1 MDIKITFDITERLEN
16 AIKAAGNLLA
26 IVPSIEQHE
35 SAGGMKVELC
45 KAELAE
51 TPKSSEA
58 PEPQTP
64 APEQPKAEKPKKSA
78 AKKSEPKPEPAQQP
92 AAPAPQPVEPAA
104 AVEFSTKSVEQKPAE
119 PSEPEPPAPVE
130 DEEQNE
136 AEAGKGQSGQIIADL
151 TAKLVCRIQD
161 ENRDRATLNKNL
173 RATCEKL
180 GLQFPTIPALIQAIG
195 YGNAY
200 AACIGEG

>member
-1 MDIKITFDITERLEN
+1 MDIKITFDITERLES

-26 IVPSIEQHE
+26 IVPSIERHE

-45 KAELAE
+45 KSEPAE

-58 PEPQTP
+58 TEPQAP
-64 APEQPKAEKPKKSA
+64 APEPPKAEKPKKSA
-78 AKKSEPKPEPAQQP
+78 AKKSEPKPEPAPQQIET
-92 AAPAPQPVEPAA
+92 VA
-104 AVEFSTKSVEQKPAE
+104 AVESSTKSVEQTPAE
-119 PSEPEPPAPVE
+119 PSEPELPAPAE
-130 DEEQNE
+130 AEEQNE

-180 GLQFPTIPALIQAIG
+180 GLQFPTIPALIQAVG

>member
-26 IVPSIEQHE
+26 IVPSIKRHE

-45 KAELAE
+45 KAEPAE
-51 TPKSSEA
+51 TPKSSESPEPQMPA
-58 PEPQTP
+58 PEP
-64 APEQPKAEKPKKSA
+64 PKAEKPKKSA
-78 AKKSEPKPEPAQQP
+78 AKKSEPKPEPA
-92 AAPAPQPVEPAA
+92 PQPVEPAA
-104 AVEFSTKSVEQKPAE
+104 AVESSTKSVEQTPAE
-119 PSEPEPPAPVE
+119 PSEPELPAPAE
-130 DEEQNE
+130 AEEQNE

-173 RATCEKL
+173 RAMCEKL

>member
-26 IVPSIEQHE
+26 IVPSIERHE
-35 SAGGMKVELC
+35 NACGMKVALC
-45 KAELAE
+45 KAEPTE
-51 TPKSSEA
+51 TPKPSES
-58 PEPQTP
+58 PEP
-64 APEQPKAEKPKKSA
+64 PKVEKPKKSA
-78 AKKSEPKPEPAQQP
+78 AKKSEPKPEPA
-92 AAPAPQPVEPAA
+92 PQPVEPAA
-104 AVEFSTKSVEQKPAE
+104 AVESSAKSVEQTPAE
-119 PSEPEPPAPVE
+119 PSEPEPPAPAEVE
-130 DEEQNE
+130 ELDE

-151 TAKLVCRIQD
+151 TAKLVHRIQD
-161 ENRDRATLNKNL
+161 ENRDRAALNKNL
-173 RATCEKL
+173 RTTCEKL

>member
-16 AIKAAGNLLA
+16 AIKAARDLLA
-26 IVPSIEQHE
+26 IVPSIERHE
-35 SAGGMKVELC
+35 SVCGMKVELC
-45 KAELAE
+45 KAEPAE
-51 TPKSSEA
+51 APKSSESPEPQPPA
-58 PEPQTP
+58 PEPQ
-64 APEQPKAEKPKKSA
+64 KAEKPKRSA
-78 AKKSEPKPEPAQQP
+78 AKKSEPKPEPA
-92 AAPAPQPVEPAA
+92 PQPVEPAA
-104 AVEFSTKSVEQKPAE
+104 AVETSTKGVEQTPAE

>member
-16 AIKAAGNLLA
+16 AIKAAGSMLA
-26 IVPSIEQHE
+26 IVPSMDRQEND
-35 SAGGMKVELC
+35 GGMKVELC
-45 KAELAE
+45 KAEPSEA
-51 TPKSSEA
+51 TKSSEA
-58 PEPQTP
+58 PKPRQP
-64 APEQPKAEKPKKSA
+64 APEPPKAEKPKKSA
-78 AKKSEPKPEPAQQP
+78 AKKSEPKPEPA
-92 AAPAPQPVEPAA
+92 PQSIEPVAD
-104 AVEFSTKSVEQKPAE
+104 VEAYTKSVEQTPAE
-119 PSEPEPPAPVE
+119 PSEPELPAPAE
-130 DEEQNE
+130 AEGQNE
-136 AEAGKGQSGQIIADL
+136 AEAGKDQSGQIIADL

-173 RATCEKL
+173 RAACEKL